1 MELWTM
7 SGVACNDACV
17 DMFNEMK
24 IRHTKR
30 FITFKIVDKK
40 SIEIDAAGEKE
51 KTYDDFLAAMPENEP
66 RYAVVDVQFETDD
79 GRPQDKIVFFLWSPD
94 SCGVKDKMLY
104 ASSKDAIR
112 KKLQGVA
119 REIQANDRSELELK
133 EVVDILKK

>member
-1 MELWTM
+1 M
-7 SGVACNDACV
+7 SGVLCDDACV
-17 DMFNEMK
+17 DNFNEMK

-30 FITFKIVDKK
+30 FITFKIEDKK
-40 SIEIDAAGEKE
+40 MIKIDTEGEKE

-133 EVVDILKK
+133 EIVDILKK